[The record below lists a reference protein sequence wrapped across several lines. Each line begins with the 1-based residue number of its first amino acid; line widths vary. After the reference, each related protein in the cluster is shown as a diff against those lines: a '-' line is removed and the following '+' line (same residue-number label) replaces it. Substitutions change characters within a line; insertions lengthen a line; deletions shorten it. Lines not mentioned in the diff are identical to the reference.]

1 MAFIG
6 AIIGGGLGLIGSL
19 SASKAQNKQTE
30 AAMAG
35 FNQYKPYV
43 NAALK
48 GGQTALNSQLGAGYY
63 QGPTY
68 AGPNGLQTG
77 TAATMGQYGTGMMN
91 NGFGMMDANANYG
104 SNAQDLYANAAA
116 NAGNITGYA
125 GNFNDIYNGQ
135 QGVAGSQGNLAGSI
149 QGAAGNFNTLA
160 NQQAGVTN
168 QFQGLANQAT
178 GTDYLGNANAYASA
192 NSQPLVD
199 AALRDDR
206 RNLQEN
212 TLTGIDMSASG
223 SGNMNSS
230 RAGIA
235 EAVANRGYDDRAADV
250 RAQINSDLRQDSL
263 AQANTQF
270 AQGNTALS
278 NVGAS
283 IAGTGN
289 QYGNGVNVL
298 NSASGALGNQGTAL
312 NAAGSAATGG
322 MNTYS
327 NANNA
332 LSAAG
337 DFNSQISGAYNTG
350 MNTAQTGG
358 SMAMNAGG
366 ILNGYDQSQMDADR
380 AQFEGNRDYAS
391 NVYGNYNS
399 GILGRA
405 PDSSQ
410 NVGVNNVSGVGAAMG
425 GALTGMDA
433 YQQYFGGGQ
442 PSYNAVSGPMAST
455 NVRPPMRGR
464 G

>member
-235 EAVANRGYDDRAADV
+235 EAVANRAYDDRRADV
-250 RAQINSDLRQDSL
+250 TAQVQSDLRQDSL
-263 AQANTQF
+263 AQQNLQF
-270 AQGNTALS
+270 GQANTALS
-278 NVGAS
+278 NVGSS
-283 IAGTGN
+283 ISGTGS
-289 QYGNGVNVL
+289 QYGNNISALNTASGAFGNQSSAL
-298 NSASGALGNQGTAL
+298 NSAGA
-312 NAAGSAATGG
+312 AATGG
-322 MNTYS
+322 MGAYS
-327 NANNA
+327 NANSA
-332 LSAAG
+332 LGQAG
-337 DFNSQISGAYNTG
+337 DFNSQISSAYNNG
-350 MNTAQTGG
+350 LNTMQTGG

-366 ILNGYDQSQMDADR
+366 ILQGFDQSQMDADR
-380 AQFEGNRDYAS
+380 AAFEGNRDFAMNAYT
-391 NVYGNYNS
+391 GYNN
-399 GILGRA
+399 GILNRA
-405 PDSSQ
+405 PA
-410 NVGVNNVSGVGAAMG
+410 NNQPISGNAPASPIAGAIG
-425 GALTGMDA
+425 GAMQGYDF
-433 YQQYFGGGQ
+433 YNQYFGGGQ
-442 PSYNAVSGPMAST
+442 PSYTSVNGNMTS
-455 NVRPPMRGR
+455 NVRPQGR
-464 G
+464 TY